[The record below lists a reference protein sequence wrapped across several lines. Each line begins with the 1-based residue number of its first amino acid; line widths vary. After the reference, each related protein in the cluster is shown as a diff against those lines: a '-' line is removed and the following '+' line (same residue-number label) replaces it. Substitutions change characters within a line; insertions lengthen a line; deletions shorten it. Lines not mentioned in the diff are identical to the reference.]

1 MSWTSPRTWVTG
13 ELVSASYLNTYIRDN
28 DNYLKAQADAT
39 LGYVLQLAT
48 ATQDPADSTTY
59 FGGGF
64 PSFPVGTTAVRFN
77 VAVPQAG
84 TITKGT
90 AAVKVEGTLGSSEN
104 IAISVRLNNTT
115 DASITSVGR
124 ASARVQTYSNA
135 SMSLAVAAGAALE
148 LKIVTPAWVTNP
160 TQVAWAA
167 AVYITP

>member
-1 MSWTSPRTWVTG
+1 MAWTAPRTWVTG
-13 ELVSASYLNTYIRDN
+13 ELVTASLMNTHVRDN
-28 DNYLKAQADAT
+28 LNYLKSQTDAM
-39 LGYVLQLAT
+39 LGYALQLAT

-64 PSFPVGTTAVRFN
+64 PAFAVGTTAVRFN
-77 VAVPQAG
+77 LAVPQTG

-90 AAVKVEGTLGSSEN
+90 AAVKVEGTLSSAEN
-104 IAISVRLNNTT
+104 IAISVRKNDTT

-124 ASARVQTYSNA
+124 TTARVQTYSNT
-135 SMSLAVAAGAALE
+135 SMSLAVTAGDALE

-167 AVYITP
+167 VLYVTP